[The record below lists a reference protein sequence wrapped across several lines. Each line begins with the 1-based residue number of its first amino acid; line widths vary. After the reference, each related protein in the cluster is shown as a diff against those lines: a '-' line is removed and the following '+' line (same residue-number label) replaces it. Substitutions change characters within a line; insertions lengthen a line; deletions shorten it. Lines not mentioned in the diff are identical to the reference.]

1 MEKAAS
7 VWAMVLIW
15 SHPAF
20 SKMAEIPRALENA
33 QTSPRSLKISSKVSA
48 SRLIHS
54 ITPSG
59 SQSQKRKATSPTF

>member
-15 SHPAF
+15 LHLIF
-20 SKMAEIPRALENA
+20 SKMAKIPRAPENA

-48 SRLIHS
+48 SPLNHS

-59 SQSQKRKATSPTF
+59 RLV